1 MILLLYEPTRSAW
14 TNRDVWPFDNYIA
27 LIEFDASCPIA
38 VYTEYI
44 RIHGSNAQRR
54 DCTHTIFVFVVRV
67 VYYVMLHGRL
77 QKTCLLYWN
86 ENANALAQHFQPH
99 TPWIHVRE
107 MRSSLHVF
115 FVYINVYFKMR
126 QVSVC
131 VCVCVDCARAPSS

>member
-54 DCTHTIFVFVVRV
+54 DCTHTILF
-67 VYYVMLHGRL
+67 
-77 QKTCLLYWN
+77 
-86 ENANALAQHFQPH
+86 
-99 TPWIHVRE
+99 
-107 MRSSLHVF
+107 SS
-115 FVYINVYFKMR
+115 Y
-126 QVSVC
+126 VC
-131 VCVCVDCARAPSS
+131 VLCNVTRSFAENVFIVLE